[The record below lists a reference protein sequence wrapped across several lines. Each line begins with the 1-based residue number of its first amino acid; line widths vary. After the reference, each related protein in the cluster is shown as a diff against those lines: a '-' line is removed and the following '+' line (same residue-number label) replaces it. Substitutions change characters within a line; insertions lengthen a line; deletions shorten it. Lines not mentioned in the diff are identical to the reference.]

1 MKVFVAGATGRVA
14 SDLLKVLSAKGY
26 QVVAGARSPERE
38 VSQPGVT
45 AQALDLHGT
54 VDELAQLIKGQ
65 DAVIFTAGSRG
76 KNLLQT
82 DAYGAVKLMQAAKQA
97 GVKRFV
103 MLSAIFSL
111 TPEKWPSS
119 LIDYQIAKY
128 FADNYLIHQ
137 SELDYTIVQPGAL
150 LEEPATGRISL
161 GDQGFTS
168 IPIPD
173 VAAVLA
179 EVLEKLSTIKEVL
192 TINPGDTA
200 ISQAF

>member
-14 SDLLKVLSAKGY
+14 TELLKKLSEQGHEVL
-26 QVVAGARSPERE
+26 AGARRPEAV
-38 VSQPGVT
+38 VSLPNVT
-45 AQALDLHGT
+45 AAALDLHGS
-54 VDELAQLIKGQ
+54 VADLAELTAGS

-76 KNLLQT
+76 KDLLQT

-97 GVKRFV
+97 GINRFV

-111 TPEKWPSS
+111 MPEKWPES

-137 SELDYTIVQPGAL
+137 SDLDYTIVQPGAL
-150 LEEPATGRISL
+150 LEEPATGKISL

-179 EVLEKLSTIKEVL
+179 EVLDKPATFKEVV
-192 TINPGDTA
+192 TINPGGTA
-200 ISQAF
+200 ISEAF